1 MKLIKKYF
9 DLDELQTE
17 RFEQLFELYKEWN
30 AQINLISRK
39 DIDNLEER
47 HFLHSLAIAKFIDF
61 KNGTRVLD
69 LGCGGGFPGIMLAIY
84 FPEVSFTLI
93 DGRNK
98 KIMVVNDLIEKLK
111 LTNAKAI
118 HGRAEELKGEQY
130 EFVVT
135 RAVAKIDKLMFWTTR
150 LFSEDQRHALPNG
163 IIALKGNLT
172 DEIDLLSKND
182 YYERVPLKTYYDE
195 AFFLEKELLYVQY

>member
-69 LGCGGGFPGIMLAIY
+69 LGCGGGVFRFNI
-84 FPEVSFTLI
+84 STS
-93 DGRNK
+93 
-98 KIMVVNDLIEKLK
+98 
-111 LTNAKAI
+111 
-118 HGRAEELKGEQY
+118 
-130 EFVVT
+130 
-135 RAVAKIDKLMFWTTR
+135 MF
-150 LFSEDQRHALPNG
+150 
-163 IIALKGNLT
+163 
-172 DEIDLLSKND
+172 
-182 YYERVPLKTYYDE
+182 
-195 AFFLEKELLYVQY
+195 